1 VGLIQYYGGIDYILH
16 HVSRHIKSK
25 KGGEIGIASLTG
37 LVNATLANNT
47 ITILIVGPLAKN
59 IADKNQIDPRR
70 SASILDTISCFVQ
83 GLLPYGAQMLA
94 ALAVA
99 KQSIGPFDIMTYMYY
114 PYLLG
119 LSTIVFILLQKSK

>member
-1 VGLIQYYGGIDYILH
+1 
-16 HVSRHIKSK
+16 
-25 KGGEIGIASLTG
+25 
-37 LVNATLANNT
+37 T

-83 GLLPYGAQMLA
+83 GLLPYGAQLLA

-99 KQSIGPFDIMTYMYY
+99 KHLVGPFDIMAHLYY

-119 LSTIVFILLQKSK
+119 VSTLVFIFIQKK